1 METNL
6 SHFRVWALSRI
17 KRCGVWSVGF
27 IWIDLGW
34 ELCHVTGSQELLQYP
49 CITSHSMWFSH
60 ILLYPFSGPHEVL
73 HLMPS
78 PNQWS
83 KSPSMSTTGACCSS
97 VLLEC
102 YVDERSL
109 ATCYSTHGTEWQ
121 LPEPSVGKC
130 EPSTVACRMQRVTG
144 VALAGEWCQVGIF
157 LTKDEIKDIKALDR

>member
-60 ILLYPFSGPHEVL
+60 ILLYPFSGPHEVF
-73 HLMPS
+73 HLMLS
-78 PNQWS
+78 PKSMVKVPFNVHHRCLLQL
-83 KSPSMSTTGACCSS
+83 SPSW
-97 VLLEC
+97 VLCWRKIPCNVLQHAWHWMTATWAQC
-102 YVDERSL
+102 WQVWAIHRSL
-109 ATCYSTHGTEWQ
+109 SNATYNWCSPGWWVMSSGHISY
-121 LPEPSVGKC
+121 
-130 EPSTVACRMQRVTG
+130 QR
-144 VALAGEWCQVGIF
+144 WNKRC
-157 LTKDEIKDIKALDR
+157 KSSR